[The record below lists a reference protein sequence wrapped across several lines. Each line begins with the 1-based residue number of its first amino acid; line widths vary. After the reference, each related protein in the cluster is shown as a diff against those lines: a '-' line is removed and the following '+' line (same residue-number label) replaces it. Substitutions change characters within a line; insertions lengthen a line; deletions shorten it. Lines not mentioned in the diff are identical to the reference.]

1 MNGDALIGSLAISAK
16 STSQSSAYAITLLH
30 HHHLTSVLILRT
42 IRQQCWAVGKFH
54 LRRRDLG
61 LRYQHLLTRPS
72 CSWARRREPPS
83 RRYAFAA
90 PAKWVRRKNRQTKDL
105 RHWTRSSTPE
115 TSRADR
121 VRRFFCVRIETIKF
135 PKLNKGVGRERKN
148 ATKRSRSMIFGCG
161 VLSGWW
167 SFSDKN
173 EFFAFGWDR
182 LDFNDELCSLRVND
196 TKFNN
201 KDMSMFARPE
211 SVV

>member
-1 MNGDALIGSLAISAK
+1 MNGDALIRSLAISAK
-16 STSQSSAYAITLLH
+16 STSQSSAYAITLL

-61 LRYQHLLTRPS
+61 LRYQHLRARPS
-72 CSWARRREPPS
+72 CSWARKREPPS

-90 PAKWVRRKNRQTKDL
+90 PAKWNRRKTVRRKTFDIERDHQPPKRAEPIVSQTL
-105 RHWTRSSTPE
+105 
-115 TSRADR
+115 
-121 VRRFFCVRIETIKF
+121 FCVRIETIKF

-173 EFFAFGWDR
+173 EFLAFGWDR

-201 KDMSMFARPE
+201 EDMSTFARPE